1 MTPQSL
7 SEREEVWMRVAMVI
21 AILVVSITC
30 VPSLPVHAK
39 DWLECAHYLQQVQR
53 TANAMQDWVQTLASR
68 EEGVQSCVK
77 YPEIYD
83 VSRDGC
89 TSLRGEHET
98 ALQAYKNALDELNNR
113 LRAVQNAC
121 GAELSFGSA
130 PRAASSRGEQRLTM
144 IRQAQQRLQAAGF
157 DPGPADGQLGPRT
170 VKALRNYQVKRKLAV
185 TGQLDDPT
193 RKALG
198 LE

>member
-1 MTPQSL
+1 MS
-7 SEREEVWMRVAMVI
+7 MRVAMVI
-21 AILVVSITC
+21 ALFLIGIMC

-39 DWLECAHYLQQVQR
+39 DWLECAHHLQQVQG

-68 EEGVQSCVK
+68 EEGVQNCVK

-121 GAELSFGSA
+121 GFEFSFGAA
-130 PRAASSRGEQRLTM
+130 PRAAPSRGEQRLTM

-157 DPGPADGQLGPRT
+157 NPGLADGQLGPRT
-170 VKALRNYQVKRKLAV
+170 VKALRDYQAKRKLAV
-185 TGQLDDPT
+185 TGQLDEAT

>member
-1 MTPQSL
+1 MA
-7 SEREEVWMRVAMVI
+7 MRVAMVI
-21 AILVVSITC
+21 AILLAGIMC

-39 DWLECAHYLQQVQR
+39 DWLECAHHLQQVQR

-68 EEGVQSCVK
+68 EEGVQNCVK

-121 GAELSFGSA
+121 GFEFSSGSA
-130 PRAASSRGEQRLTM
+130 PRVASSRGEQRLTT

-170 VKALRNYQVKRKLAV
+170 VKALRDYQAKRKLAV
-185 TGQLDDPT
+185 TGQLDDAT

>member
-1 MTPQSL
+1 
-7 SEREEVWMRVAMVI
+7 MRVAMVI
-21 AILVVSITC
+21 AILVLGITC

-39 DWLECAHYLQQVQR
+39 DWLECAHHLQQVQR

-68 EEGVQSCVK
+68 EEGVQNCVK

-89 TSLRGEHET
+89 TSLRREHE
-98 ALQAYKNALDELNNR
+98 AAMQAYKNELDGFNSH
-113 LRAVQNAC
+113 LRAVQDSC
-121 GAELSFGSA
+121 GSESSFGSA
-130 PRAASSRGEQRLTM
+130 PRAASSRGEQRPTM
-144 IRQAQQRLQAAGF
+144 IRQVQQRLRAAGF

-170 VKALRNYQVKRKLAV
+170 VKALRDYQAKRKLAV
-185 TGQLDDPT
+185 TGQLDDAT